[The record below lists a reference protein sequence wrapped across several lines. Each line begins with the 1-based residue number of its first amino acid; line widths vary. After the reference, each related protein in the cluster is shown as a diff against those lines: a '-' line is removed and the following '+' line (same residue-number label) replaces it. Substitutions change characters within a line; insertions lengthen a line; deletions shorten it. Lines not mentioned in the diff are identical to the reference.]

1 MRNDREVH
9 KRQSIRLKDYDYAQA
24 GGYFITICAWNRE
37 SIFGDIKDGK
47 FFPNHLGE
55 IVVEEWRKSPE
66 IRQEITL
73 DEFTLMPNHFHGIVM
88 INRTGNNNV
97 GANGRSPLHMQSK
110 SIPSFVAGFK
120 SVVTKRIN
128 TLRNTPGVPVWQ
140 RNYYDHIIRN
150 DEELH
155 QIREYI
161 TNNPL
166 TWDEDEENEG
176 AMRNI

>member
-1 MRNDREVH
+1 MRNNREVH

-47 FFPNHLGE
+47 FLPNHLGE

-88 INRTGNNNV
+88 INRTVNNNV
-97 GANGRSPLHMQSK
+97 GANGRSPSSYGLK
-110 SIPSFVAGFK
+110 CVI
-120 SVVTKRIN
+120 
-128 TLRNTPGVPVWQ
+128 
-140 RNYYDHIIRN
+140 
-150 DEELH
+150 E
-155 QIREYI
+155 
-161 TNNPL
+161 
-166 TWDEDEENEG
+166 
-176 AMRNI
+176 